1 MKEISKHYNP
11 QETEPKWREFWEKKG
26 IYKFNPHAKGEVFSI
41 DTPPPYVSADH
52 LHVGHVMSYAQA
64 EFVVRFKRMHGFNV
78 YYPMGFDDN
87 GLPTERFVEKKYNVN
102 KSKIS
107 RADFIKLCLEETKKG
122 SQNYKRLWTLLGI
135 SIDWSKTYSTINEHC
150 RRISQWSFL
159 DLYKKEKAYRAK
171 KPILW
176 CTTCRTAIA
185 QADLEA
191 EEKESNLVYI
201 KAKAETGDTIIFA
214 TTRPELLPACMGI
227 SVYPNDKR
235 YKKLIGKKITL
246 PLTKKK
252 IILTADE
259 ATDMQ
264 YGSGVVYYCS
274 YGGGECIEWLSRHPE
289 AKPIELV
296 LTNGRFSRNGGAYE
310 GLKVLEA
317 RKKIIEDL
325 QRIGAIEKIEPIKHS
340 VYVHERCGTDVEY
353 MESEQWF
360 IKILESKKEFLKRG
374 QELHWFPRTM
384 KRNYDD
390 WVKNLKWDWCIS
402 RQRYYGVPFPVW
414 YCEKCG
420 EVILSDIKDLP
431 VDPLEEQ
438 PKIKNCPKCG
448 GKKFLP
454 EKDVFDTWQTSSLTP
469 IIAQKLISD
478 APTQKKL
485 YPSSLRP
492 QAFEIIRTWLFYT
505 IVKSH
510 YHHNQ
515 LPFENAMISGHGLD
529 EQGRKISKRLGNY
542 IPPEKIIEEYGA
554 DAVRYWAT
562 GATLGQ
568 SLKFNILEVKKGRR
582 TTTKLWNVARFM
594 AMHEKKPK
602 LVQSSDLLE
611 RADIWI
617 LQEMNK
623 TITEVTKNFEN
634 YTYAKAKDAIDDFF
648 WSKLADY
655 YVEFIKYRLFGEDK
669 KSKNAAI
676 KTLATVFFNVIKM
689 YAPIMPFVTEEIFQE
704 FFKSAEPARNAS
716 HSDAGGKTKSVHLSQ
731 WPQEL
736 KLSKKSDISDFKEA
750 IKAIDEI
757 RKFKTEKGISLG
769 IDIESLKLKTKVNL
783 KKYGEFLKKAGRVK
797 KLA

>member
-1 MKEISKHYNP
+1 MKEISKNYNSR
-11 QETEPKWREFWEKKG
+11 EIESKWRDFWEKEG
-26 IYKFNPHAKGEVFSI
+26 IYKFNPKAKGEIFSV

-52 LHVGHVMSYAQA
+52 LHAGHVMSYAQA
-64 EFVVRFKRMHGFNV
+64 EFVVRFKRMRGYNV

-87 GLPTERFVEKKYNVN
+87 GLPTERFVEKKYKIN

-107 RADFIKLCLEETKKG
+107 RSDFIKLCLEETKKG
-122 SQNYKRLWTLLGI
+122 SETYKKLWSLLGI
-135 SIDWSKTYSTINEHC
+135 SVDWTKTYSTINEHC

-159 DLYKKEKAYRAK
+159 DLHKKDKVYRAK

-176 CTTCRTAIA
+176 CTTCQTAIA

-191 EEKESNLVYI
+191 EEKESSLVYI
-201 KAKAETGDTIIFA
+201 KVKVETGDTIIFA
-214 TTRPELLPACMGI
+214 TTRPELLPAVMGI
-227 SVYPNDKR
+227 SVHPKDKR
-235 YKKLIGKKITL
+235 YKKLIGKKVTM

-252 IILTADE
+252 VVLTADE
-259 ATDMQ
+259 STDMN

-274 YGGGECIEWLSRHPE
+274 YGGGECIEWLSRHPD
-289 AKPIELV
+289 ANPVELV
-296 LTNGRFSRNGGAYE
+296 LPNGRFSENGGAYA
-310 GLKVLEA
+310 GMKVLEV
-317 RKKIIEDL
+317 RKKIVEDL
-325 QRIGAIEKIEPIKHS
+325 EKHGAIEKIEPVKHS

-353 MESEQWF
+353 IESEQWF
-360 IKILESKKEFLKRG
+360 IKILEEKKEFLKRG
-374 QELHWFPRTM
+374 QELQWFPRTM
-384 KRNYDD
+384 KKNYDD

-414 YCEKCG
+414 YCEKCQ
-420 EVILSDIKDLP
+420 EVILPDIKDLP
-431 VDPLEEQ
+431 VDPTEEQ
-438 PKIKNCPKCG
+438 PKIRACPKCG
-448 GKKFLP
+448 SKKFKP
-454 EKDVFDTWQTSSLTP
+454 EEDVFDTWQTSSLTP
-469 IIAQKLISD
+469 IIAQRLVAD
-478 APTQKKL
+478 ASTQKKI

-510 YHHNQ
+510 YHHSH
-515 LPFENAMISGHGLD
+515 LPFRDAMISGHGLD

-582 TTTKLWNVARFM
+582 TTTKLWNVARFL
-594 AMHEKKPK
+594 AMHEEKPK
-602 LVQSSDLLE
+602 LVKNGDHLE
-611 RADIWI
+611 RSDIWI
-617 LQEMNK
+617 LEEMNK
-623 TITEVTKNFEN
+623 TIVEATENFEN
-634 YTYAKAKDAIDDFF
+634 YTYAKAKDAIDEFF

-669 KSKNAAI
+669 KSKDAAVR
-676 KTLATVFFNVIKM
+676 TLATVFLNVIKM
-689 YAPIMPFVTEEIFQE
+689 YAPIMPFATEEIFQTL
-704 FFKSAEPARNAS
+704 FKGTE
-716 HSDAGGKTKSVHLSQ
+716 KSKSIHLSK
-731 WPQEL
+731 WPEEL
-736 KLSKKSDISDFKEA
+736 KLSKKTDISDFKEA

-769 IDIESLKLKTKVNL
+769 IDIETLKLKTKVNL

-797 KLA
+797 KIF

>member
-11 QETEPKWREFWEKKG
+11 QEVEPKWREFWEKEG
-26 IYKFNPHAKGEVFSI
+26 IYRFNPKAKGEIFSV

-52 LHVGHVMSYAQA
+52 LHAGHVMSYAQA
-64 EFVVRFKRMHGFNV
+64 EFVVRFKRMRGFNV

-87 GLPTERFVEKKYNVN
+87 GLPTERFVEKKYKINR
-102 KSKIS
+102 SKIS
-107 RADFIKLCLEETKKG
+107 RSEFIKLCLEETKKG
-122 SQNYKRLWTLLGI
+122 SENYRKLWTLLGI
-135 SIDWSKTYSTINEHC
+135 SVDWTKTYSTINKHC
-150 RRISQWSFL
+150 RRISQWSFI
-159 DLYKKEKAYRAK
+159 DLYKKEKIYRAK

-176 CTTCRTAIA
+176 CTACRTAIA

-201 KAKAETGDTIIFA
+201 KVKVETGDEIVFA

-227 SVYPNDKR
+227 SVHPNDKR

-252 IILTADE
+252 ITLTADV
-259 ATDMQ
+259 ATDMK

-289 AKPIELV
+289 AKAIELV
-296 LTNGRFSRNGGAYE
+296 LPNGRFSKNGGSYE
-310 GLKVLEA
+310 GMKVLEA
-317 RKKIIEDL
+317 RKKIVEDL
-325 QRIGAIEKIEPIKHS
+325 QKAGAIEKIEPIKHS

-353 MESEQWF
+353 IESEQWF
-360 IKILESKKEFLKRG
+360 IKLLESKKEFLKRG
-374 QELHWFPRTM
+374 QELKWFPKTM
-384 KRNYDD
+384 KRIYDE
-390 WVKNLKWDWCIS
+390 WVENLKWDWCIS
-402 RQRYYGVPFPVW
+402 RQRYFGVPFPVW
-414 YCEKCG
+414 HCAKCS
-420 EVILSDIKDLP
+420 EVILPDEKDLP

-438 PKIKNCPKCG
+438 PRIKACPKCG
-448 GKKFLP
+448 AKVFLP

-469 IIAQKLISD
+469 IISQKLMGD
-478 APTQKKL
+478 AATQKKL

-510 YHHNQ
+510 YHHNH
-515 LPFENAMISGHGLD
+515 LPFANAMISGHGLD

-554 DAVRYWAT
+554 DAMRYWAT

-568 SLKFNILEVKKGRR
+568 SLRFNILEVKKGRR

-602 LVQSSDLLE
+602 LIANSDHLE
-611 RADIWI
+611 RADFWI
-617 LQEMNK
+617 LEEMDK
-623 TITEVTKNFEN
+623 TIAEVTKNFEN
-634 YTYAKAKDAIDDFF
+634 YTYAKAKDKIDDFF

-669 KSKNAAI
+669 KSKDAAI
-676 KTLATVFFNVIKM
+676 RTLTTVFFNVIKM
-689 YAPIMPFVTEEIFQE
+689 YAPIMPFVTEEIFQT
-704 FFKSAEPARNAS
+704 FFKGAEKSKSIHLSGWPEEISAS
-716 HSDAGGKTKSVHLSQ
+716 GGKAA
-731 WPQEL
+731 
-736 KLSKKSDISDFKEA
+736 DISDFKEA

-769 IDIESLKLKTKVNL
+769 IDIKSLKLKTKVNL
-783 KKYGEFLKKAGRVK
+783 KKYGDFLKKAGRVK
-797 KLA
+797 KIT